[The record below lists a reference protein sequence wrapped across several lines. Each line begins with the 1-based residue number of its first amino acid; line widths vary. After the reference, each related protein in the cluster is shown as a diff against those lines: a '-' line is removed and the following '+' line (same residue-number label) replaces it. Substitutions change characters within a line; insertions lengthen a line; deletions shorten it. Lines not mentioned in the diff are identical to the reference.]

1 MSELAESTIQTAGR
15 PKKEPGLGE
24 RIKAQVS
31 RPFFLIVVVPTVAAA
46 LYWGGFATP
55 RYVSE
60 AHFIV
65 RKTDEARPSGLGL
78 MLQGT
83 GLSVGT
89 SDSFA
94 VQEYMVSRAAAETLD
109 KHYDLEKVFSRPGV
123 DVLSRYPRAL
133 SHPSSEAQ
141 YKALRR
147 FVTVGYNA
155 TSGITTLRVQ
165 AFTPEDARNLS
176 RTLLDTGETLINQL
190 NERAAADAVGD
201 ARKAVEEGLERR
213 TQIQNQ
219 LSTFRN
225 KERFIDPQLAA
236 SETSQL
242 IANLLSSVAQLRADL
257 AQLRQT
263 APASPQIP
271 ALTGRIAA
279 YEAQIAEERA
289 ALAGRADSLA
299 PKISTYEGLMLQ
311 RELADR
317 ALMEASATLLTAQ
330 QEARRQK
337 LYLDRVVEPNLPDQ
351 PTEPQRLRAIF
362 IVFLSSLMVF
372 FLARLLWAG
381 LREHR
386 QE

>member
-1 MSELAESTIQTAGR
+1 MSELTESAVSLPDKQRMNPSLWKRAR
-15 PKKEPGLGE
+15 
-24 RIKAQVS
+24 AQIS
-31 RPFFLIVVVPTVAAA
+31 RPVALVVVVPTVIAAV
-46 LYWGGFATP
+46 YWGAIATP

-65 RKTDEARPSGLGL
+65 RKTDEARPNGLGL

-83 GLSVGT
+83 GLSMGT
-89 SDSFA
+89 TDAFA
-94 VQEYMVSRAAAETLD
+94 VQEYMVSRPAAAALD
-109 KHYDLEKVFSRPGV
+109 KRYGLEKVFSRPGV
-123 DVLSRYPRAL
+123 DYLSRYPRLFTRPSKEDQYRAL
-133 SHPSSEAQ
+133 
-141 YKALRR
+141 KR

-165 AFTPEDARNLS
+165 AFTPQDAQNIS
-176 RTLLDTGETLINQL
+176 RSLLDSGETLINQL
-190 NERAAADAVGD
+190 NERSAADAVAD
-201 ARKAVEEGLERR
+201 AQKAVEEGMERR
-213 TQIQNQ
+213 VRIQNQ
-219 LSTFRN
+219 LAAFRN
-225 KERFIDPQLAA
+225 QERFIDPQLAA
-236 SETSQL
+236 AEASQL
-242 IANLLSSVAQLRADL
+242 IATLLSNVAQLRAEL

-263 APASPQIP
+263 ASASPQIP

-279 YEAQIAEERA
+279 YEAQIAEERTR
-289 ALAGRADSLA
+289 LAGRADSLA

-317 ALMEASATLLTAQ
+317 ALTEASATLLSAQ

-337 LYLDRVVEPNLPDQ
+337 LYLDRIVEPNLPDR
-351 PTEPQRLRAIF
+351 PTEPQRLRAIL

-372 FLARLLWAG
+372 LLGRLMWAG